1 MRKNKA
7 FMRSERG
14 QSIVIIAAAM
24 IGLLALAGL
33 AIDGGNM
40 FLQRRRAQNAADSGA
55 LAGTRILAELVITCQ
70 DGDSEDDA
78 RVAAAVTELVSTNG
92 FSSSNGSTITAW
104 YVDKDSQRLGVVG
117 GLDGGAADA
126 DDDDGGGIPESATG
140 VEVQLGA
147 SFPTYFLKAVGIEN
161 GTVGTEATAM
171 TGRILQFDGG
181 MLPIGI
187 PQDSVDDIGFGTP
200 FQVFEQ
206 DGRFCRAPDGEC
218 SGDINDPD
226 SQRGWLNLNY
236 IYNVE
241 HRAAGDGLNRAC
253 LRTVSNAGCNA
264 TPPGLAGYTTQ
275 DCPYR
280 RGIFAGDEGRM
291 NGDFIHGSPGGR
303 NSSVQSV
310 YDSWPIGSILY
321 APVFDAIYESDDVAA
336 MGDPFFP
343 PDTPDSPDYCNLGGH
358 PWPTSGD
365 YLYHIVGWVA
375 FSLQDPLTRDGDGHG
390 APIGIQGTFTNR
402 VIAAGQI
409 GPDDG
414 IGGACESS
422 VMYGVNLWE

>member
-181 MLPIGI
+181 MLPIGV
-187 PQDSVDDIGFGTP
+187 PQDAVDDIGFGTP

-218 SGDINDPD
+218 SGDANDPD

-236 IYNVE
+236 IYNVA
-241 HRAAGDGLNRAC
+241 HLTADDYLNRAC
-253 LRTVSNAGCNA
+253 LRTVSNTGCNV
-264 TPPGLAGYTTQ
+264 TPPGIKGYTTP

-303 NSSVQSV
+303 SSSVQTV

-321 APVFDAIYESDDVAA
+321 APVFDAIYESDDVAD

-343 PDTPDSPDYCNLGGH
+343 PDTPDRPDYCNLGGH

-375 FSLQDPLTRDGDGHG
+375 FSLQDPLTRGGDGHG